1 MAANTFLGDYRLRQQ
16 REACTLWPRAE
27 TERDYAQPVKSDV
40 PVLILTGEWDP
51 VTPPSNA
58 ERAAKTLT
66 NSLNVVVPSGGH
78 GLDGLE
84 GMDCI
89 DSLIVEFIERGSS
102 KGLNT
107 ECVKTIRRKGFAL
120 KF

>member
-1 MAANTFLGDYRLRQQ
+1 M
-16 REACTLWPRAE
+16 
-27 TERDYAQPVKSDV
+27 
-40 PVLILTGEWDP
+40 PVLILTGQWDP

-66 NSLNVVVPSGGH
+66 NSLNIVVPSGAH

-89 DSLIVEFIERGSS
+89 DNLIVEFIERGTT
-102 KGLNT
+102 KGLDT
-107 ECVKTIRRKGFAL
+107 SCVKGMHRKGFAL
-120 KF
+120 KFQ